1 MFHAF
6 IVDDDPIS
14 IEATHIL
21 FPWEDVGITKI
32 DKIDSPT
39 GLVERILAEKP
50 HVVFIDI
57 EAKKFETKFAGFVF
71 NVPEH
76 CRTYSPGMIMG

>member
-6 IVDDDPIS
+6 IIDDDPIS
-14 IEATHIL
+14 IEATYIL
-21 FPWEDVGITKI
+21 FPWEELGITKI

-39 GLVERILAEKP
+39 GLVDRILAEKP

-57 EAKKFETKFAGFVF
+57 
-71 NVPEH
+71 
-76 CRTYSPGMIMG
+76 